1 MIPWRLLI
9 TAVVIVRLSTVL
21 LTQTYASPDE
31 YWQGPEI
38 AHKLVFGIGFVTWGE
53 WD

>member
-1 MIPWRLLI
+1 MVLSWQALAG
-9 TAVVIVRLSTVL
+9 AVIAVRIAAVF
-21 LTQTYASPDE
+21 LTRTYASPDE

-53 WD
+53 